1 MTTAVANSVDRFGGT
16 SGTDLEL
23 RKFLIY
29 SLVLHIFLVL
39 WIAVSIY
46 LQMRGPEWSGIGG
59 EPGSAIPVT
68 LVSAPRPGIPMPT
81 PPSIT
86 DSDAVDPT
94 KGLWKELPQPQPKP
108 PTPPEPPKAEEKI
121 APFKKEKPKPISHPS
136 KVDES
141 KLPPPD
147 NAVNYGKGGAPKV
160 PSSYA
165 PNPGSGSGV
174 ISAQGQGGGDFAS
187 RYAWYIEA
195 VRRSVG
201 QNWLQTTIDP
211 GVRAARQAHAVM
223 TFRINRDGSVANVQ
237 MSQPSGNLS
246 MDNSARRALDGIHFG
261 PLPND
266 YSGSSV
272 DVIFD
277 FDISLTH

>member
-1 MTTAVANSVDRFGGT
+1 MTTAVANSVDRFAGT

-23 RKFLIY
+23 RKFLVY

-46 LQMRGPEWSGIGG
+46 LQMRGPEWGDIGG
-59 EPGSAIPVT
+59 TEGSVNVK
-68 LVSAPRPGIPMPT
+68 LVAGPTGGIPMPT

-86 DSDAVDPT
+86 DSNAVDPT
-94 KGLWKELPQPQPKP
+94 KGLWRELPQPQPKP

-141 KLPPPD
+141 RVPPPE
-147 NAVNYGKGGAPKV
+147 NAVDYGKGGPPKV
-160 PSSYA
+160 NTGYA
-165 PNPGSGSGV
+165 PTPGSGSGPV
-174 ISAQGQGGGDFAS
+174 SVKGQGGGDFAS
-187 RYAWYIEA
+187 RYGWYIEG

-211 GVRAARQAHAVM
+211 AVRAARQAHAVM
-223 TFRINRDGSVANVQ
+223 TFRINRDGSVSSVQ
-237 MSQPSGNLS
+237 MSQSSGNLS

-277 FDISLTH
+277 FDLSLSH